1 MYLNPS
7 TFSTYG
13 EQVNVFR
20 VILSCLSFKVFFPFA
35 LRKLM
40 VCLRQALVYNAGEYD
55 KMESLRNTM
64 MVSAFYGG
72 DSRVDKGILLNEGRL
87 IN

>member
-1 MYLNPS
+1 MYLNQT

-40 VCLRQALVYNAGEYD
+40 VCLRQALVYNAGEND
-55 KMESLRNTM
+55 KMENLKNIM
-64 MVSAFYGG
+64 IVSAFYGG
-72 DSRVDKGILLNEGRL
+72 DSLVDKGILLK
-87 IN
+87 